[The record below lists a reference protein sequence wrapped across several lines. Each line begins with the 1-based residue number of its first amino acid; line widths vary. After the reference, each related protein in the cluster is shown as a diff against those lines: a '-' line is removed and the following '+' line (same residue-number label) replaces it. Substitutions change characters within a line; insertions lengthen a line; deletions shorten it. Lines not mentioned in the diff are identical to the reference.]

1 MKGRNLLPILLFL
14 SLVLLLPA
22 LHSSLRGPGLR
33 VATTTSLYDTGLL
46 EELARVYREGGG
58 GRVAFFPVGTGQAF
72 LQARRGEADLL
83 LVHAPAQEVE
93 FVREGWG
100 ENRSVV
106 ACNFFVLVGPPGDP
120 AGVENLPPL
129 LALRRIAEA
138 GGEGRARW
146 VSRGDLSG
154 THLKENE
161 LWKEAGYD
169 PENLRREGWYL
180 ETGAGMGQTL
190 LVASEKGAYTLSDLG
205 TLLTY
210 LGKGL
215 VNLRVLVRGGRELLN
230 VYSAIPVNPE
240 RVRGVDGKGAG
251 RFLEF
256 LLSEEG
262 QRVVGEFGV
271 ERYGEPLF
279 LPAAE
284 ILRENSDPQLASW
297 IREVAL
303 LEG

>member
-1 MKGRNLLPILLFL
+1 MRVRSLLLLSL
-14 SLVLLLPA
+14 LLVLLLPA
-22 LHSSLRGPGLR
+22 LHSALRGPGLR

-58 GRVAFFPVGTGQAF
+58 GRVAFLPVGTGQAF

-93 FVREGWG
+93 FMREGWG

-106 ACNFFVLVGPPGDP
+106 ACNFFVLVGPPQDP
-120 AGVENLPPL
+120 AGVENHPPL
-129 LALRRIAEA
+129 QALSRIAGA
-138 GGEGRARW
+138 AGEGRARW

-154 THLKENE
+154 THLRERE
-161 LWKEAGYD
+161 LWEEAGYD
-169 PENLRREGWYL
+169 PENLRKEGWYL

-205 TLLTY
+205 TFLTY
-210 LGKGL
+210 LRKGL
-215 VNLRVLVRGGRELLN
+215 VNLKVLVRGGKELLN

-240 RVRGVDGKGAG
+240 RVRGVDGEGAR

-262 QRVVGEFGV
+262 QRTIGEFGV
-271 ERYGEPLF
+271 GRYGEPLF
-279 LPAAE
+279 LPAAR
-284 ILRENSDPQLASW
+284 ILGENSDPQLASW